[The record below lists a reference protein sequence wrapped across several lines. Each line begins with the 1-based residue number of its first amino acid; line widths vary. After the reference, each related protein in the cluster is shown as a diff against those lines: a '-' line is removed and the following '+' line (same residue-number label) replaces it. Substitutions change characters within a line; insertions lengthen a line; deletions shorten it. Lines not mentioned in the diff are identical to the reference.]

1 MENELQ
7 GERHE
12 GEGREI
18 HCTVGEKEEGGKRQG
33 RKSNMTKEADCHE
46 RRGLDIQR
54 KVEKEEGVR
63 KKGERG
69 GRMNTGGGRRKKEG

>member
-1 MENELQ
+1 M
-7 GERHE
+7 
-12 GEGREI
+12 
-18 HCTVGEKEEGGKRQG
+18 
-33 RKSNMTKEADCHE
+33 SE

-69 GRMNTGGGRRKKEG
+69 GRMNTGRGRMKKEAGSRTEKDGRRNDEGRRR